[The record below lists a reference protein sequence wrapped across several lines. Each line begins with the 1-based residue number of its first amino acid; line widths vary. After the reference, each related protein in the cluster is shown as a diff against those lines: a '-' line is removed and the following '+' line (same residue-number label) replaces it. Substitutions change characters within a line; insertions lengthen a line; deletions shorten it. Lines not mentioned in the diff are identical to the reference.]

1 MARSNKKTT
10 RTRGPG
16 RPRKQVE
23 VKEDSEGEE
32 GEKGGAPK
40 DNVVLQFGKIHE
52 DIFTMDFQWPFSA
65 LQAFA
70 VCLSSFDSK
79 LACE

>member
-1 MARSNKKTT
+1 M
-10 RTRGPG
+10 
-16 RPRKQVE
+16 QVE

-32 GEKGGAPK
+32 GDKRGVPK